1 MLNTPIAL
9 LPVLTLLTVLSVM
22 DSFKLVGFR
31 AVVSSI
37 GAGAGVALVAW
48 WCSDSIMSA
57 IPVPLLVMTRYI
69 GPVIEETLKAAVIVF
84 LVARGRIAFPVD
96 AAVQGFAVG
105 AGFALVENSVY
116 LADLPSATLMLWVVR
131 GFGTAVL
138 HASTTAV
145 FAMIC
150 RALADRHPDRLLVA
164 AVPAWAAAVAIH
176 SGFNHLLIAP
186 ALQTAVLLLVL
197 PLVVAFVFERSEK
210 ATREWVGAG
219 LDLDI
224 ELLHLIESTAF
235 EFTRFRTYL
244 QELRARF
251 PGDVVADMFCLL
263 RIELE
268 LSIQAK
274 AMLLAREAGVD
285 VPTDADLE
293 AALAERATLQR
304 SIGRTGLLALKPLQ
318 VTSHRDRWHRHLLAQ
333 AKR

>member
-1 MLNTPIAL
+1 MVNAPVAL
-9 LPVLTLLTVLSVM
+9 LPVLTLLAGLFLM
-22 DSFKLVGFR
+22 DSFKLVGLR
-31 AVVSSI
+31 AVLSSI
-37 GAGAGVALVAW
+37 AAGAGAALLAW
-48 WCSDSIMSA
+48 WCSDALVAS
-57 IPVPLLVMTRYI
+57 IPVSLVVMTRYI
-69 GPVIEETLKAAVIVF
+69 GPVLEETLKGAVILF
-84 LVARGRIAFPVD
+84 LIARGRIAFPVD
-96 AAVQGFAVG
+96 AVVQGFAVG
-105 AGFALVENSVY
+105 AGFALVENTVY
-116 LADLPSATLMLWVVR
+116 LHALPSATLMLWVVR

-138 HASTTAV
+138 HAATTAV

-150 RALADRHPDRLLVA
+150 RALADRHRGRLIA
-164 AVPAWAAAVAIH
+164 AALPAWLLAVAIH

-186 ALQTAVLLLVL
+186 VLQTLVLLLVL
-197 PLVVAFVFERSEK
+197 PLVVLLVFERSER

-224 ELLHLIESTAF
+224 ELLHLIESPAF

-274 AMLLAREAGVD
+274 AMLLAREAGMD

-293 AALAERATLQR
+293 AALAERAALQR

-318 VTSHRDRWHRHLLAQ
+318 VTSHRDMWHRHLLAQ
-333 AKR
+333 SRR